1 MFRSNVEA
9 ATRKAALFITK
20 LTQRIL
26 AQNTTVSSFKGMDI
40 SNIKTNVRKINRNI

>member
-20 LTQRIL
+20 LTQ
-26 AQNTTVSSFKGMDI
+26 NTTVSSFKGMDI
-40 SNIKTNVRKINRNI
+40 SNIKTNVRKKINPNI